1 VAHYLSYI
9 FCIALL
15 SLLTLTTAH
24 NIRNPLSQPLDL
36 DLLTSIEQQ
45 DMTTHTSDES
55 IFDRKTFL
63 QTRLG
68 RLPIKLL
75 QNVTRHLNKHDLA
88 AVARSSPELRALA
101 ERQLYPDIHL
111 PYVAEDYGKRGGDH
125 MEHWPL
131 CQTLSLRPDL
141 AQRVSSMDIIAQD
154 VQHDVEVPSMQLL
167 PGQVYFPATFHI
179 EIPQGTVTGMLLQRL
194 PNLEHLDLTLPLLYD
209 PRRKYKNE
217 DMEVYLPGY
226 EDDLLPQAMR
236 TLFPSFDPQTAHLAD
251 PPLLLNIEILHYIGD
266 EIH

>member
-1 VAHYLSYI
+1 
-9 FCIALL
+9 
-15 SLLTLTTAH
+15 
-24 NIRNPLSQPLDL
+24 
-36 DLLTSIEQQ
+36 
-45 DMTTHTSDES
+45 M
-55 IFDRKTFL
+55 
-63 QTRLG
+63 
-68 RLPIKLL
+68 
-75 QNVTRHLNKHDLA
+75 TRHLNKYDLA
-88 AVARSSPELRALA
+88 AVARISPELRAPA

-111 PYVAEDYGKRGGDH
+111 PYVAEDYGKREGDH

-131 CQTLSLRPDL
+131 CQTLSHRLDL

-154 VQHDVEVPSMQLL
+154 VQHDIEVLSMQLL
-167 PGQVYFPATFHI
+167 PVQVYFPATFHI

-194 PNLEHLDLTLPLLYD
+194 PNLKHLDLTLPLLYD

-251 PPLLLNIEILHYIGD
+251 PPLLPNLEILHYIGD
-266 EIH
+266 EMHWALLKSARLQRVYFGRVCNILSDAAPDDVSKSAKMLTMPFRSRILNPGAY